1 MGRKSGKLILEKGSR
16 ERNRW
21 VFVPEVGIV
30 KVTFPHM
37 GYVWLCVKAM
47 LEYLG
52 VDLVIPPPS
61 SKRTLVLGARY
72 GPEFACLP
80 LKLNLGNF
88 IEASALGADTILMAG
103 GCGPCRFGYYA
114 QVEHAI
120 LHNLG
125 YQYRLVV
132 LEPPER
138 HAGQLLSRIKVITGN
153 NSWKQV
159 YRGVKLGYRKIRA
172 VDELEITA
180 HRLRPRE
187 ITPGS
192 TDRAFREALKEIE
205 RASDLEKLAAA
216 KRRVEEIM
224 GSVRTEERDV
234 LRVGIVGE
242 IFTLLEPFANL
253 DIERRLGGL
262 GVEVDRSIYLSK
274 WVNDHM
280 LFGLIKGLRSRRDAC
295 RAALP
300 YLKHFVG
307 GHGQETVGSTVL
319 YARAG
324 YDGVIQLLPFT
335 CMPEIVARSILP
347 AVSAELDIPVLTL
360 TFDEQTGEA
369 GVQTRLEA
377 FVDLLE
383 RRRRNRDRKATGVR
397 EK

>member
-1 MGRKSGKLILEKGSR
+1 M
-16 ERNRW
+16 
-21 VFVPEVGIV
+21 

-37 GYVWLCVKAM
+37 GHIWLCVKAM

-61 SKRTLVLGARY
+61 SKRTLALGARY

-88 IEASALGADTILMAG
+88 IEASARGADTILMAG

-114 QVEHAI
+114 QIEHTI
-120 LHNLG
+120 LQDLG

-138 HAGQLLSRIKVITGN
+138 HAGQLLSRIKVITGQ
-153 NSWKQV
+153 NSWRRVCQ
-159 YRGVKLGYRKIRA
+159 GVKLGFQKIRA
-172 VDELEITA
+172 VDELEMIA

-187 ITPGS
+187 IVPGS
-192 TDRAFREALKEIE
+192 TEQAFREALGEIA
-205 RASDLEKLAAA
+205 RAADLQELAAA
-216 KRRVEEIM
+216 KRRVREIIA
-224 GSVRTEERDV
+224 GVQSEERDV
-234 LRVGIVGE
+234 LRIGIVGE

-253 DIERRLGGL
+253 DIERRLGRM
-262 GVEVDRSIYLSK
+262 GVEVDRSIYLSE

-280 LFGLIKGLRSRRDAC
+280 LFGLIKGLRSRRDVC

-300 YLKHFVG
+300 YLKYFVG

-335 CMPEIVARSILP
+335 CMPEIVAQSILP
-347 AVSAELDIPVLTL
+347 VVSVDLDIPVLTL
-360 TFDEQTGEA
+360 TVDEQTGEA
-369 GVQTRLEA
+369 GVVTRLEA

-383 RRRRNRDRKATGVR
+383 RRRAKKVLAGK
-397 EK
+397 E

>member
-1 MGRKSGKLILEKGSR
+1 M
-16 ERNRW
+16 
-21 VFVPEVGIV
+21 

-37 GYVWLCVKAM
+37 GHIWLCVKTM

-61 SKRTLVLGARY
+61 SKRTLALGVRY

-120 LHNLG
+120 LQDLG
-125 YQYRLVV
+125 YRYELVV

-138 HAGQLLSRIKVITGN
+138 HVGQLLSRIKVITGN
-153 NSWKQV
+153 NSWRQV
-159 YRGVKLGYRKIRA
+159 YRGVKLGYQKIRA
-172 VDELEITA
+172 VDELEMAI

-187 ITPGS
+187 TIPGS
-192 TDRAFREALKEIE
+192 ADRAFLEALREIE
-205 RASDLEKLAAA
+205 RASDLAELAVAQRQV
-216 KRRVEEIM
+216 KEILK
-224 GSVRTEERDV
+224 SVPTEERDV
-234 LRVGIVGE
+234 LRIGIVGE

-253 DIERRLGGL
+253 DIERRLGRM
-262 GVEVDRSIYLSK
+262 GVEVDRSIYLSE

-300 YLKHFVG
+300 YLRHFVG
-307 GHGQETVGSTVL
+307 GHGQETVGSTIL

-335 CMPEIVARSILP
+335 CMPEIVAQSILP
-347 AVSAELDIPVLTL
+347 VVSADLDIPVLTL

-369 GVQTRLEA
+369 GVVTRLEA

-383 RRRRNRDRKATGVR
+383 RRRRGRGRVRQEGTESKRGLRVTKA
-397 EK
+397 